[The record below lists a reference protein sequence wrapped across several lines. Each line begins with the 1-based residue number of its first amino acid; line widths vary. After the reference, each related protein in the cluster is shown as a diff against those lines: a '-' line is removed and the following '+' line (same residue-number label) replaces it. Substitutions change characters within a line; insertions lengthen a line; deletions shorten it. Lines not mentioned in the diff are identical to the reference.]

1 MEQRSLRVVETNKTF
16 FSKITNTLSKI
27 IVPTRLGING
37 MMISFKRNNLIK
49 AYNAYLLAQGTNDA
63 DKTELAA
70 QKYEDSYSLYL
81 EVIDKNIMD
90 SVYKKVKNG
99 IATEFEKEALSKYY
113 LIVSLKNE
121 HYLEYKYK
129 KQEYLLKIDYETAS
143 NIKKEKTLN
152 EYKAFYTSKMDSLY
166 KGLLKNYSVE
176 LADNVN
182 NNTSSE
188 KTYNKIFQTLENYV
202 TEILPVKISIE
213 KDNKKIVEEYEKYE
227 QTTVGKLDER
237 DKIMQK
243 LLLLGISR
251 QFFTHSL
258 PLVATEK
265 CYISIIKN
273 ARELILKSKN
283 EIKKDKAYNTLLT
296 VIEEYNIK
304 LLSTK
309 VYWDKSNEREE
320 YKVFWNKYKQIDN
333 LENEEEK
340 AKEKQILFLK
350 ADLKKVYSKEKK
362 YKAIIEEYKKRL
374 LSLGAIRE
382 IKGVANGKNGSK
394 FSGNKNRTKVH

>member
-27 IVPTRLGING
+27 IVPTKLGINSI
-37 MMISFKRNNLIK
+37 MISFKRNNLMK
-49 AYNAYLLAQGTNDA
+49 AYNAYLLAQKTNDA
-63 DKTELAA
+63 EKVELAA

-90 SVYKKVKNG
+90 SVYKKVRNG

-143 NIKKEKTLN
+143 NIKKEKLVN
-152 EYKAFYTSKMDSLY
+152 EYKTFYTSKMDSLY

-182 NNTSSE
+182 SNASNE

-202 TEILPVKISIE
+202 TEILPVKISID

-309 VYWDKSNEREE
+309 VYWDKPNEREE
-320 YKVFWNKYKQIDN
+320 YKTFWNKYKQIDS

-350 ADLKKVYSKEKK
+350 ADLKKLYNNEKK
-362 YKAIIEEYKKRL
+362 YKAIIKEYKKRL
-374 LSLGAIRE
+374 LSLGAIKE
-382 IKGVANGKNGSK
+382 IKGVANGKSGSK

>member
-27 IVPTRLGING
+27 IVPTKLGING

-49 AYNAYLLAQGTNDA
+49 AYNTYLLTQKTNDA
-63 DKTELAA
+63 EKIELVA

-99 IATEFEKEALSKYY
+99 IASEFEKEALSKYY

-121 HYLEYKYK
+121 HYLEYKYR

-143 NIKKEKTLN
+143 NMKKEKILN
-152 EYKAFYTSKMDSLY
+152 EYKTFYTSKMDSLY

-182 NNTSSE
+182 SMTSNE

-202 TEILPVKISIE
+202 TEILPIKISIE
-213 KDNKKIVEEYEKYE
+213 KDNKKIAEEYDKYE

-258 PLVATEK
+258 PLIATEK
-265 CYISIIKN
+265 CYVNIIKD
-273 ARELILKSKN
+273 ARALVLKSKN
-283 EIKKDKAYNTLLT
+283 QIKKDKAYSTLFT
-296 VIEEYNIK
+296 VIEEYNTK

-309 VYWDKSNEREE
+309 VYWDKPDEREE
-320 YKVFWNKYKQIDN
+320 YKIFWSKYKKVDN
-333 LENEEEK
+333 IENEEEK
-340 AKEKQILFLK
+340 AKQKQILFLK
-350 ADLKKVYSKEKK
+350 ADLKKVYSNEKK
-362 YKAIIEEYKKRL
+362 YKTIIEEYKKRL
-374 LSLGAIRE
+374 LSLGAMRE
-382 IKGVANGKNGSK
+382 VKGVANGKSGSK